1 MITRIVHTQ
10 IWTDN
15 YFTGL
20 SPDEKLLFLYFLTN
34 DQVNIIHLY
43 RCPEP
48 RIVADT
54 GIDRGIIVEAKKKFE
69 KDGKICFK
77 DEFVFLRNANRFE
90 KYEGPKNITAKEK
103 LFSRLGQHIIDWYN
117 SNLDTPMHT
126 PYKSEIITHKSEY
139 VDPDTIPE
147 L

>member
-1 MITRIVHTQ
+1 MITRIIYTQ

-15 YFTGL
+15 YFTAL

-43 RCPEP
+43 RCPQA

-54 GIDRGIIVEAKKKFE
+54 GIDTPIIVEAKQKFE
-69 KDGKICFK
+69 KAGKILFK
-77 DEFVFLRNANRFE
+77 DEFVFLRNAHRFE
-90 KYEGPKNITAKEK
+90 KYLGEKNIRAKEK
-103 LFSRLGQHIIDWYN
+103 LFSRLSQSIIDWYN
-117 SNLDTPMHT
+117 SNLDTPINT
-126 PYKSEIITHKSEY
+126 PYKSETITHKSEY
-139 VDPDTIPE
+139 VDPDTIPD